1 MRHID
6 EIQIAGTAILL
17 CGAMFAVSAVAP
29 TGNTVSKAVTNFTE
43 APETAA
49 EAQAQAEAQA
59 EEDGFTIY
67 TQESNY
73 DSDYDNSYND
83 TSYNDSSYNTDTT
96 QDGSLDDTGQEND
109 NTDTGDGSSDDGSSD
124 QTSSDDTGDDS
135 SDQIDYPS
143 DDNSGDSTD
152 GSLDNSDTW
161 EEFIE
166 RYTENKHIVN
176 SKYIRQVILGNCNPK
191 RQVTYEK
198 YLMGLVLEVLIDEL
212 GYSTSDIAFYSNDEI
227 VIDMGK
233 YKGCINKQ
241 KILEMAVN
249 VRFNIPFRIELF
261 YLHKITGTDG
271 YYKEIVKNIIEREY
285 EFKCLNNYTL
295 PFVLRKFNG
304 EEITE
309 NDKVFYHEGLLS
321 KFMEVPNMEVKLNE
335 NKYSV

>member
-83 TSYNDSSYNTDTT
+83 SSYNTDTT

-109 NTDTGDGSSDDGSSD
+109 NTDTEDGSSDDGSSD

-135 SDQIDYPS
+135 SDQITIP
-143 DDNSGDSTD
+143 
-152 GSLDNSDTW
+152 
-161 EEFIE
+161 
-166 RYTENKHIVN
+166 
-176 SKYIRQVILGNCNPK
+176 
-191 RQVTYEK
+191 VTAQ
-198 YLMGLVLEVLIDEL
+198 MVLWITLIH
-212 GYSTSDIAFYSNDEI
+212 
-227 VIDMGK
+227 GK
-233 YKGCINKQ
+233 TM
-241 KILEMAVN
+241 E
-249 VRFNIPFRIELF
+249 
-261 YLHKITGTDG
+261 
-271 YYKEIVKNIIEREY
+271 
-285 EFKCLNNYTL
+285 
-295 PFVLRKFNG
+295 RKF
-304 EEITE
+304 
-309 NDKVFYHEGLLS
+309 S
-321 KFMEVPNMEVKLNE
+321 R
-335 NKYSV
+335 

>member
-1 MRHID
+1 MRQVD
-6 EIQIAGTAILL
+6 ENQIAETEILK

-73 DSDYDNSYND
+73 DSDYGNSYND

-143 DDNSGDSTD
+143 DDNSCIETD
-152 GSLDNSDTW
+152 GSLDSSDTW
-161 EEFIE
+161 E
-166 RYTENKHIVN
+166 
-176 SKYIRQVILGNCNPK
+176 
-191 RQVTYEK
+191 
-198 YLMGLVLEVLIDEL
+198 D
-212 GYSTSDIAFYSNDEI
+212 
-227 VIDMGK
+227 
-233 YKGCINKQ
+233 
-241 KILEMAVN
+241 
-249 VRFNIPFRIELF
+249 
-261 YLHKITGTDG
+261 
-271 YYKEIVKNIIEREY
+271 
-285 EFKCLNNYTL
+285 
-295 PFVLRKFNG
+295 NG
-304 EEITE
+304 EE
-309 NDKVFYHEGLLS
+309 VQ
-321 KFMEVPNMEVKLNE
+321 
-335 NKYSV
+335 